1 MRILEEASINL
12 TGDWKTMRGE
22 GRTGQETEELQEL
35 GAAGPGW
42 ERSQT
47 VREERR
53 GHVSLECHA

>member
-1 MRILEEASINL
+1 
-12 TGDWKTMRGE
+12 MRGE

>member
-1 MRILEEASINL
+1 MRILKEASISL

-42 ERSQT
+42 ERNPWGGRSQ
-47 VREERR
+47 
-53 GHVSLECHA
+53 L